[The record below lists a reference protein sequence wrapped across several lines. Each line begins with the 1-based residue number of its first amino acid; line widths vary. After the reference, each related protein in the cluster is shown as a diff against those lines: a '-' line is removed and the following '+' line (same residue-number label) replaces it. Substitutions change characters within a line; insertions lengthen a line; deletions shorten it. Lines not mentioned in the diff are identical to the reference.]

1 MKAVRKNYACGYLEP
16 DYKRKGHEKDRL
28 ALVVMSEWKNLI

>member
-1 MKAVRKNYACGYLEP
+1 MLAVNLET

-28 ALVVMSEWKNLI
+28 ALVVMSEWKNLT